1 MRTIVGMGV
10 LLCGLA
16 VAGCQSKLHDEN
28 KALWEQNRELQAHK
42 DQSSDQ
48 SGQVSALQGEVAA
61 RDAKINEL
69 QNQLRAP
76 TPGAGSQPGIEGIE
90 TTYNAAAGELTV
102 NLPGDILFDSGRATL
117 KDSAK
122 ATLNKVAQAI
132 KTDYGGKPVR
142 VEGHSDSD
150 PIQKTKGQ
158 WQDNRH
164 LSMMRALEVTRYLAS
179 QGVPEKQIATSGF
192 GDTKPKGNRKEANR
206 RVEIVVVT
214 R

>member
-1 MRTIVGMGV
+1 MRLIGMGV

-16 VAGCQSKLHDEN
+16 AGCQSKLHDEN
-28 KALWEQNRELQAHK
+28 KALWEQNRELQSRV
-42 DQSSDQ
+42 DENQ
-48 SGQVSALQGEVAA
+48 GQAGEVSALQGEVAA
-61 RDAKINEL
+61 RDAKIAEL
-69 QNQLRAP
+69 ENQLRTP
-76 TPGAGSQPGIEGIE
+76 TQGAGAQPGIEGIE
-90 TTYNAAAGELTV
+90 TSYNAAAGELTV
-102 NLPGDILFDSGRATL
+102 NLPGDVLFDSGRATL
-117 KDSAK
+117 KESAK

-132 KTDYGGKPVR
+132 KGDYSGKQVR

-179 QGVPEKQIATSGF
+179 QGVPEKQILTSGF
-192 GDTKPKGNRKEANR
+192 GDTKPKGNNKQASR

>member
-1 MRTIVGMGV
+1 MRTIGIGL

-16 VAGCQSKLHDEN
+16 AAGCQSKLHDEN
-28 KALWEQNRELQAHK
+28 KALWEQNRELQTRVDENHGQA
-42 DQSSDQ
+42 D
-48 SGQVSALQGEVAA
+48 QVSALQGEVAA
-61 RDAKINEL
+61 RDAKIAEL

-76 TPGAGSQPGIEGIE
+76 TPGAGAQPGIEGIE
-90 TTYNAAAGELTV
+90 TTYNAASGELTV
-102 NLPGDILFDSGRATL
+102 NLPGDVLFDSGRATL

-132 KTDYGGKPVR
+132 KKDYNGKQVR

-192 GDTKPKGNRKEANR
+192 GDTHPKGNRKEANR

-214 R
+214 Q